1 MTDPHNTF
9 DMNTKQLLIYPVG
22 QEDLAIELGCT
33 SWEKRMQNDLSDF
46 AKPSTESD
54 VERRAQNLNQ
64 VSENHIFNSLVSDEF
79 VVKSEV
85 NDEVG
90 GVPPFSDPVEVTS
103 KEQIDTLLTNYF
115 TLNRRLTVEY
125 GHIEATGY
133 LTEYNVEEAAQQ
145 DNSIYRIDFALL
157 VSVPMSGS
165 D

>member
-1 MTDPHNTF
+1 MSDPHNTF

-22 QEDLAIELGCT
+22 MEDSAIELGCT

-46 AKPSTESD
+46 AKPSTDSD
-54 VERRAQNLNQ
+54 AERRAQNLNQ
-64 VSENHIFNSLVSDEF
+64 ISENHVFNSVVSDEF

-90 GVPPFSDPVEVTS
+90 GVAGFIEPVELTS
-103 KEQIDTLLTNYF
+103 KEQIDAQLTNYF
-115 TLNRRLTVEY
+115 KLNRRVTVEY

>member
-1 MTDPHNTF
+1 MSNAHNTF

-22 QEDLAIELGCT
+22 MKDFAIELGCT

-46 AKPSTESD
+46 ARPSNDSD
-54 VERRAQNLNQ
+54 TERRAQNLNQ

-79 VVKSEV
+79 VLKSEI

-90 GVPPFSDPVEVTS
+90 GVGDIVDPVELTS
-103 KEQIDTLLTNYF
+103 KEQIDTQITNYF
-115 TLNRRLTVEY
+115 TLNRRVTVEY
-125 GHIEATGY
+125 GHIEASGY

-145 DNSIYRIDFALL
+145 DNSVYRIDFNLL
-157 VSVPMSGS
+157 VSVPMSGG